1 MKLDRVLLRAVALLM
16 IFGGAAWAQTGS
28 ITGTVKDPSG
38 AALPGAQVVITSPE
52 RGINRQTT
60 TNSTGEYNESAL
72 PQGSYDVIVTA
83 TGFKKFEAKGVVL
96 DVAQK
101 ARVDVNLQVG
111 AASTEVIVEGENVA
125 QVETQSSELAGTVTG
140 KEITQLELNGR
151 NFTTL
156 VTLVPGVSNQT
167 GMDEPQA
174 GINGSVAFSMNG
186 GRTEYNNWELDG
198 GDNMDNGSNGTL
210 NVYPSV
216 DAISEFKVLT
226 SNYGA
231 QYGRNGS
238 GTVEV
243 ETKSGTR
250 GFHGDAYEFLRNDF
264 FNAKNYFNTVAAGN
278 TGVVPPYKKN
288 DYGYTIGG
296 PVYIPGVYNKDKQ
309 KTFFF
314 WSQEWRRDRLP
325 TSLSPVQVPYSA
337 ERAGDFSDVC
347 PGTNSAFQRSDSTL
361 KQGEDPYF
369 PDCPGTATGT
379 TTVGP
384 NGPVAAYNP
393 FLAQTGTLNHVPG
406 TSQATALLP
415 LIPVG
420 TQDAPA
426 ASIFAPTG
434 TLPTNWREELVRI
447 DHNINDHNRATFRY
461 IHDSWTTLE
470 PAQIWDTSSFPTV
483 QTFFTGPGISMVAR
497 LTSTITPTLLNE
509 FVASYT
515 TDHISFKSQGPYQ
528 IPSGF
533 SMGYLYNN
541 GAAGKLPAINVGAGV
556 NVYSSGFSIDPDGLW
571 PEGAYNSNPTYTY
584 RDNLTKIIGRHN
596 LTFGAYVVTAQK
608 NELSSVQVNGYL
620 DFSKA
625 SLSVLTGNPPNQKAL
640 GSGNAF
646 ADLLMGN
653 ISYFTQGS
661 NQLKFYNRY
670 KIVEPYFQDDW
681 RITSRLTLNMGLR
694 LSLFGT
700 YRDRY
705 QHAYNWDPA
714 VYTAGIAN
722 APVLCPANSTTCT
735 PGALTG
741 GNPLLGLV
749 QCGGPGGTYNFDGF
763 AGAVVGGNTN
773 PGCLKGHLFNPAP
786 RIGFAYDLFGDG
798 KTAVRGGY
806 GVFYEHAN
814 GNEADTEGMEGQTS
828 PLLQSATQ
836 NNISGYNNIGAS
848 TGGQAAPFFPS
859 SFYSIPN
866 AAIWPYMQ
874 QWHLDIQRELSG
886 HSVVTVSYVGS
897 KGTHLG
903 LQRDL
908 NQLYPLSPSQNP
920 YHAGQP
926 ITAADCNSLTNIG
939 LPNVSGMVNGQTY
952 TGQVAINLQTACGN
966 NADFY
971 RPFTGVHTITR
982 IENQANSTYHAL
994 QMSGRKSLG
1003 ALNLSAAYT
1012 YSHSID
1018 DSSDRYDLT
1027 FVNSYNPSLT
1037 RASSNFDQRHLLN
1050 GSWVYDI
1057 PLFKKPGLSHSLLGG
1072 WEWSGIESFS
1082 TGIPITVTNTTTYGD
1097 NAGVGNATGT
1107 GSFPDLIGNPSSN
1120 LPASTQVTG
1129 AAYAKFGINPGAFA
1143 LPQGLTFGN
1152 AGRND
1157 VRNPSRLSFDM
1168 GLFKHFAIKEST
1180 AIEFRAEAFNVFN
1193 HTQFSIPGINGTSG
1207 GTTIGMS
1214 CTSGASNSAG
1224 GCIGPAGSAFG
1235 EIGNAH
1241 LARILQFSLKV
1252 LF

>member
-1 MKLDRVLLRAVALLM
+1 MTMKSHRVLLRVALLVVT
-16 IFGGAAWAQTGS
+16 FCGAAWAQTGS

-38 AALPGAQVVITSPE
+38 AAISGANVVVTSPE
-52 RGINRQTT
+52 RGITRQTT

-72 PQGSYDVIVTA
+72 SPGTYDVIVTA
-83 TGFKKFEAKGVVL
+83 SGFKKYQVKAAKL
-96 DVAQK
+96 DVGEK
-101 ARVDVNLQVG
+101 ARVDVTLEVG
-111 AASTEVIVEGENVA
+111 AATTEVVVEGSNVA

-216 DAISEFKVLT
+216 DAIAEFKVLT

-243 ETKSGTR
+243 ETKGGTR
-250 GFHGDAYEFLRNDF
+250 AFHGDLYEFVRNDT

-278 TGVVPPYKKN
+278 TGITPPYKKN
-288 DYGYTIGG
+288 DYGYTVGG

-314 WSQEWRRDRLP
+314 WSQEWRHDRLP
-325 TSLSPVQVPYSA
+325 TSLSSVPVPYSA
-337 ERAGDFSDVC
+337 ERTGDFTDVC
-347 PGTNSAFQRSDSTL
+347 PNLAAASNKMA
-361 KQGEDPYF
+361 
-369 PDCPGTATGT
+369 DCPIDPATGLPF
-379 TTVGP
+379 P
-384 NGPVAAYNP
+384 NNQVPVSATAA
-393 FLAQTGTLNHVPG
+393 
-406 TSQATALLP
+406 ALLP
-415 LIPVG
+415 LIPSATLNTPG
-420 TQDAPA
+420 
-426 ASIFAPTG
+426 ASIYAPTG
-434 TLPTNWREELVRI
+434 TLPTNWREELVRV
-447 DHNINDHNRATFRY
+447 DHNINDHNRLTFRY

-483 QTFFTGPGISMVAR
+483 QTFFTGPGVSLVAR
-497 LTSTITPTLLNE
+497 LTSTISPTLLNE

-515 TDHISFKSQGPYQ
+515 TDHISFKSMGPWQ
-528 IPSGF
+528 RPSGF

-541 GAAGKLPAINVGAGV
+541 GAAGKLPAINVGSGN
-556 NVYSSGFSIDPDGLW
+556 NVYSSGFSIDPNGIW

-584 RDNLTKIIGRHN
+584 RDNITKIVGRHN
-596 LTFGAYVVTAQK
+596 LTLGAYFVFAQK
-608 NELSSVQVNGYL
+608 NELSSVQVNGSL
-620 DFSKA
+620 SFNKA
-625 SLSVLTGNPPNQKAL
+625 SASVLVGTPPNQTPLGTGNP
-640 GSGNAF
+640 F

-653 ISYFTQGS
+653 IASFAQGS

-681 RITSRLTLNMGLR
+681 RITNRLTLNLGLR
-694 LSLFGT
+694 VSLFGT

-705 QHAYNWDPA
+705 HHAYNWDPA
-714 VYTAGIAN
+714 VYNAGIAN
-722 APVLCPANSTTCT
+722 APVLCPAGSTTCT
-735 PGALTG
+735 PGSITG

-749 QCGGPGGTYNFDGF
+749 QCGGSGGTYTFDGF
-763 AGAVVGGNTN
+763 NAVVGGTSN
-773 PGCLKGHLFNPAP
+773 PGCLQGHLFNPAP
-786 RIGFAYDLFGDG
+786 RIGFAYDLFGNG
-798 KTAVRGGY
+798 KTALRGGY
-806 GVFYEHAN
+806 GMFYEHAN
-814 GNEADTEGMEGQTS
+814 GNEADTEGMEGQTT
-828 PLLQSATQ
+828 PLLQSSTQ
-836 NNISGYNNIGAS
+836 NNVAGYNNIGGS
-848 TGGQAAPFFPS
+848 GGSFSPAFPS

-866 AAIWPYMQ
+866 KAIWPYMQ
-874 QWHLDIQRELSG
+874 QWHLDLQHELPG

-908 NQLYPLSPSQNP
+908 NQLYPTLQTP
-920 YHAGQP
+920 YQAGQP
-926 ITAADCNSLTNIG
+926 ITAADCATLQNVG
-939 LPNVSGMVNGQTY
+939 LPNVSGVINGQTY
-952 TGQVAINLQTACGN
+952 TGNIAVNLQTACGN
-966 NADFY
+966 SADPY
-971 RPFTGVHTITR
+971 RPFSGIHTITR

-994 QMSGRKSLG
+994 QASGRKTVGS
-1003 ALNLSAAYT
+1003 LNLSAAYT

-1037 RASSNFDQRHLLN
+1037 RASSNFDQRHLLTT
-1050 GSWVYDI
+1050 SWVYDI
-1057 PLFKKPGLSHSLLGG
+1057 PLFKKSGLTHSLLGG

-1082 TGIPITVTNTTTYGD
+1082 TGVPITVTNTTAFGD

-1107 GSFPDLIGNPSSN
+1107 GSFPDLIGSPTSGIPPSN
-1120 LPASTQVTG
+1120 QVAG
-1129 AAYAKFGINPGAFA
+1129 PAYAKYGINPGAFA
-1143 LPQGLTFGN
+1143 LPTGLTFGN
-1152 AGRND
+1152 SGRND
-1157 VRNPSRLSFDM
+1157 VRNPSRLTFDM

-1180 AIEFRAEAFNVFN
+1180 ALEFRAEAFNVFN
-1193 HTQFSIPGINGTSG
+1193 HTQFSLSGINGTSG
-1207 GTTIGMS
+1207 GTTMS
-1214 CTSGASNSAG
+1214 MACASGPANSAG
-1224 GCIGPAGSAFG
+1224 GCIGPGGSSFG
-1235 EIGNAH
+1235 EISNAH
-1241 LARILQFSLKV
+1241 LARILQFSLK
-1252 LF
+1252 FIF